1 MKKLWMLLLAAFFCV
16 TLFAAESEKKVEVKV
31 DGVTTQITFYSPE
44 IVRVVKFPE
53 GATWQN
59 RQSLVV
65 TLLPEQDMKITRKES
80 ASSITLSSNA
90 LSVVVDKKSGLV
102 QFLQKGK
109 NLLKESAYDFKL
121 RENGEDKGS
130 FRTMIRYQLDKDEP
144 IYGLGAIQDGKMNRR
159 NSHFR
164 MME

>member
-16 TLFAAESEKKVEVKV
+16 TLFAAESEKKAEVKV

-90 LSVVVDKKSGLV
+90 LSVVGPVMV
-102 QFLQKGK
+102 T
-109 NLLKESAYDFKL
+109 LKF
-121 RENGEDKGS
+121 
-130 FRTMIRYQLDKDEP
+130 F
-144 IYGLGAIQDGKMNRR
+144 
-159 NSHFR
+159 
-164 MME
+164 